1 MPNVGLRVRK
11 RAGKSL
17 HTAHVLLVQV
27 VAMRA
32 DHTLDIATSTTLSG
46 TSIRLPSHTHGPRCV
61 AQRATCPGRGS
72 AIKGRCRSAAA
83 QSVFAFYGLYNKVY
97 RKGLRSETPVPF
109 KRACAR
115 RNLENA
121 LVPHSDPRT
130 RSVGEA
136 VCCRR
141 RAHSTNRSLPSRR
154 PPPQQISSDAS

>member
-72 AIKGRCRSAAA
+72 AIQGRCRQALR
-83 QSVFAFYGLYNKVY
+83 QSVCAFCVWVTQYEKWVTQYENWVTQSQLGDTSN
-97 RKGLRSETPVPF
+97 LRIAQRGT
-109 KRACAR
+109 
-115 RNLENA
+115 L
-121 LVPHSDPRT
+121 D
-130 RSVGEA
+130 
-136 VCCRR
+136 VCQLFVRHI
-141 RAHSTNRSLPSRR
+141 AHSPAGKRVSVLIRVHV
-154 PPPQQISSDAS
+154 SSS